1 MYGFRSRREARY
13 SAGHSYA
20 DQLGRLLR
28 QRRNDVALRAAKQ
41 RAENSADAAN
51 SALMRSEAANQA
63 KTHFLASMSHELRTP
78 LNAIIGFSD
87 ILRLPPGA
95 GGGAPHPPERYV
107 EYNQCIYDA
116 GHHLLNIVNDVL
128 DTAKIVS
135 EEIDLREDLVDI
147 ANVIRSC
154 EQMLSRQGADSGVEI
169 FTHIDDDTPNLR
181 ADEQRFKQ
189 IIINLMSN
197 ALKFTPQGGRVDL
210 RVDKEAGG
218 GLAITIA
225 DTGIGIHADDLKQV
239 LVPFHQV
246 EGHLNRKHDGTGLG
260 LPLAKGFAELHGGS
274 LELDST
280 LGAGTTVKVRFPA
293 ERVQVEPQ

>member
-1 MYGFRSRREARY
+1 MYGFRSRREVRQ
-13 SAGHSYA
+13 SAAHCYA
-20 DQLGRLLR
+20 DQLGRALR
-28 QRRNDVALRAAKQ
+28 QRRNDVALRAARQ
-41 RAENSADAAN
+41 RAENSADAAKT
-51 SALMRSEAANQA
+51 ALLRSEAANES
-63 KTHFLASMSHELRTP
+63 KTHFLACMSHELRTP

-135 EEIDLREDLVDI
+135 EEIKIHEDVVDI
-147 ANVIRSC
+147 SSIVRSC
-154 EQMLSRQGADSGVEI
+154 EQMLSRQAADSGVEI
-169 FTHIDDDTPNLR
+169 FVHIDDDVPKLR
-181 ADEQRFKQ
+181 SDDQRVKQ

-197 ALKFTPQGGRVDL
+197 ALKFTDRGGRIEL
-210 RVDKEAGG
+210 RAELEAGG

-225 DTGIGIHADDLKQV
+225 DTGIGIHEDELEQV
-239 LVPFHQV
+239 LIPFHQV
-246 EGHLNRKHDGTGLG
+246 EGHLNRSHDGTGLG
-260 LPLAKGFAELHGGS
+260 LPLAKGFTELHGGT

-280 LGAGTTVKVRFPA
+280 LGVGTTVTVRFPA